1 MAFEDLNINNSEWE
15 VYHNS
20 EGMLVPIMDEYPSPE
35 NTFDVWSSNEGTT
48 TNEGAGTGEKLDP
61 EAVAG
66 LVTTVATVGSS
77 LLANK
82 DETKRQLRNRCGRRP
97 LLRKNRGEYDRC
109 REEFYKEMQ
118 GGGGFKSSEPS
129 FAPTYTPPPPPRG
142 MSTTAKVGIAL
153 GIVAVGVGAYFLLR
167 KK

>member
-35 NTFDVWSSNEGTT
+35 NTFDVWSRAEDET
-48 TNEGAGTGEKLDP
+48 KLDP

-66 LVTTVATVGSS
+66 LVTTVATVGSQ
-77 LLANK
+77 LVANK
-82 DETKRQLRNRCGRRP
+82 DETKKDLKNRCGRRP
-97 LLRKNRGEYDRC
+97 LLKKNRAEYDRC

-118 GGGGFKSSEPS
+118 GGGISKSTQPQ
-129 FAPTYTPPPPPRG
+129 APVYTPPPPPKG
-142 MSTTAKVGIAL
+142 MSTTAKIGIAL
-153 GIVAVGVGAYFLLR
+153 GIVALGVGAYFVFR